1 MKTVVVQAPQPGGS
15 TRHARTFALALFYW
29 WSEKN
34 ITRWRRLL
42 RGLDDFLSP
51 LVRDLGLEPR
61 SQLRRR
67 IYCPFSLAVSVFRTK
82 THFCSVPV
90 RLPFRQST
98 HIYKPDKF
106 ADLRHTL
113 YNLQPYSISRETRS
127 EHWVATPILP
137 APVVPSIA
145 SGWRL
150 YPTISYAGLV
160 YLQLSPAIQ
169 NC

>member
-1 MKTVVVQAPQPGGS
+1 MKTGPVQAPVLGGS
-15 TRHARTFALALFYW
+15 TRHARTFALALFILLVMEVVER
-29 WSEKN
+29 EKYN
-34 ITRWRRLL
+34 SLMSPL
-42 RGLDDFLSP
+42 RGLGDFLSP

-137 APVVPSIA
+137 APA
-145 SGWRL
+145 F
-150 YPTISYAGLV
+150 A
-160 YLQLSPAIQ
+160 
-169 NC
+169 

>member
-1 MKTVVVQAPQPGGS
+1 MSRVKTTS
-15 TRHARTFALALFYW
+15 LRHFPTYCENSRGAGTATWRLNTSREDFRFSLVHSPWAWRW

-34 ITRWRRLL
+34 NSLTSSL

-137 APVVPSIA
+137 APA
-145 SGWRL
+145 F
-150 YPTISYAGLV
+150 A
-160 YLQLSPAIQ
+160 
-169 NC
+169 